1 MPANMKRMLPI
12 LLVMIVV
19 LFIVPQ
25 LTKKK
30 KTGGPNADARA
41 TQTIDAMNLV
51 EQGQLAF
58 MTANGTF
65 TTHLADLIKP
75 GTKLAEYLATGV
87 TVSIDAGTG
96 GKQYVATV
104 ESDVLRLVRARG
116 NGKLIAQS
124 CLVLKSSKGV
134 ACPVLP
140 A

>member
-12 LLVMIVV
+12 LLVMVVV

-30 KTGGPNADARA
+30 SSAGPNSSARA
-41 TQTIDAMNLV
+41 TQTIDAMTLIEKG
-51 EQGQLAF
+51 EQTF
-58 MTANGTF
+58 MTANGAF
-65 TTHLADLIKP
+65 TAHLADLIQP

-116 NGKLIAQS
+116 NGKMIAQS
-124 CLVLKSSKGV
+124 CLVLKSGGGV

>member
-1 MPANMKRMLPI
+1 MSANMKRMLPI
-12 LLVMIVV
+12 LLVMVVV

-25 LTKKK
+25 LMGKKK
-30 KTGGPNADARA
+30 STGPKADARA

-51 EQGQLAF
+51 EKGQLAF
-58 MTANGTF
+58 MTANGAF
-65 TTHLADLIKP
+65 TAHLADLIKP
-75 GTKLAEYLATGV
+75 GSKLAEHLATGV
-87 TVSIDAGTG
+87 TVSIDAGTD

-104 ESDVLRLVRARG
+104 ASDVLRIVRARG

-140 A
+140 